1 MPQTPK
7 SALPLKSG
15 ISREIRTLFG
25 LGWPIL
31 ITQLSGVGLGFI
43 DTIMAGHAGA
53 EHLAAVGIGSGI
65 WIPVFLFMIGL
76 LYALTPNI
84 AQLWGAGRVDEIP
97 AFISNGAVLALII
110 CVPLFFLLRN
120 MEPLLLAMSLS
131 DELIKLTDQYLH
143 GLSWGMPASGLFF
156 VLRYALEGIGKT
168 RPAMKIGLIALVL
181 NIPLN
186 YILIY
191 GKLGLP
197 ALGGP
202 GCGYASALVQWLT
215 LILILFAVNA
225 SSLSGQLNLR
235 KSYVTIS
242 PGVIWRLIKLGGPM
256 GISRFAESSVFAFL
270 ALFIGH
276 LGSVAVAG
284 HSIALNFSGLL
295 FMVPLSISMAIA
307 VRSGHLIGQGDY
319 HRARFASYCGLGLA
333 VFIASVHGSL
343 TYLFREQ
350 IVQLYSSEPAVM
362 LLAMQLLVFAAM
374 FQIADG
380 IQVSAIGALHAYKD
394 ARVPMYITLVS
405 YLGVG
410 FPVGYILGLTDY
422 YGAKRGPAGLWMG
435 LVVALSVAALLL
447 IIRLHKTTR
456 VIGDKSLEAAK
467 NHGCT

>member
-1 MPQTPK
+1 MPQTQPPATTIK
-7 SALPLKSG
+7 SK
-15 ISREIRTLFG
+15 ISDEISTLFG

-31 ITQLSGVGLGFI
+31 ITQLSGVGLGVV
-43 DTIMAGHAGA
+43 DTIMAGHAGS

-84 AQLWGAGRVDEIP
+84 AQLWGAGRESEIP
-97 AFISNGAVLALII
+97 AFITNGALLALII

-120 MEPLLLAMSLS
+120 TEPLLQAMSLS

-156 VLRYALEGIGKT
+156 VLRYALEGVGKT
-168 RPAMKIGLIALVL
+168 RPAMKIGLLALIL
-181 NIPLN
+181 NVPLN
-186 YILIY
+186 YIFIY

-202 GCGYASALVQWLT
+202 GCGYASALVQWMT
-215 LILILFAVNA
+215 LGLILFAVKA
-225 SSLSGQLNLR
+225 SSLSRLLNLR
-235 KSYVTIS
+235 ASYASIS
-242 PGVIWRLIKLGGPM
+242 PTVIWNLIKLGGPM
-256 GISRFAESSVFAFL
+256 GVSRFAESSVFAFL

-295 FMVPLSISMAIA
+295 FMVPLSISMAIS
-307 VRSGHLIGQGDY
+307 VHSGHLIGRGDY
-319 HRARFASYCGLGLA
+319 HRARFASYCGMGLA
-333 VFIASVHGSL
+333 VFIATIHGTL

-350 IVQLYSSEPAVM
+350 IVHLYTSEPEVM

-394 ARVPMYITLVS
+394 TRIPMYITLFS

-422 YGAKRGPAGLWMG
+422 YGAKRGPAGLWIG
-435 LVVALSVAALLL
+435 LVVALVVAALLL
-447 IIRLHKTTR
+447 LMRLHKTTR
-456 VIGDKSLEAAK
+456 VTKNASIKS
-467 NHGCT
+467 TTS